1 MPAERSIRSMIT
13 AAELARR
20 AAREMPFIRE
30 DEIEAIRAE
39 ATLGAAA
46 SRALLAGEPTY
57 TMFVGYPRSG
67 HSLVGSLLDAHPDV
81 VIAHELDALRF
92 LQAGFTRDE
101 IYYLILENS
110 RLFAEIGRTW
120 GPYSYAVPDQWQG
133 RFRTLRVIGDK
144 KGGRST
150 RHIHDD
156 PSSLDRASE
165 RFGSDIRLIHVVRDP
180 FDNVASMARTM
191 PSQRHAAESYFS
203 LCETVQRL
211 VRRLPPSS
219 LMTIPYARFVED
231 VPTELARACTFLGVD
246 PLPDYLEACARIV
259 FPSPKRARDSF
270 VWDPAVRELV
280 DRRRAEFDFLRG

>member
-1 MPAERSIRSMIT
+1 MIT

-20 AAREMPFIRE
+20 ASREIPFLRE
-30 DEIEAIRAE
+30 DEIEGARAE
-39 ATLGAAA
+39 VALGAAR
-46 SRALLAGEPTY
+46 SREVYAGGPTY

-81 VIAHELDALRF
+81 VIAHELDALR
-92 LQAGFTRDE
+92 LIDAGFTRDE

-133 RFRTLRVIGDK
+133 RFRELRVIGDK

-150 RHIHDD
+150 RHIQDD

-165 RFGSDIRLIHVVRDP
+165 LFGPSIRIIHVVRDP

-191 PSQRHAAESYFS
+191 PSQRDAAESYFS
-203 LCETVQRL
+203 LCETVQR
-211 VRRLPPSS
+211 VMRRLPPAS
-219 LMTIPYARFVED
+219 LITIPYARFVQD
-231 VPTELARACTFLGVD
+231 VSGELSRACTFLGVD
-246 PLPDYLEACARIV
+246 PLPEYLAACARIV
-259 FPSPKRARDSF
+259 FPSPRRTRDSF
-270 VWDPAVRELV
+270 VWDPPVHELV
-280 DRRRAEFDFLRG
+280 DARRAEFDFLRD